1 MSKTK
6 FDPYGEDNPANPK
19 KPASSSGSTSSGAA
33 QTHGGSYEDE
43 IIAVEAPQEIDAKA
57 AKRAERQVA
66 TMFMVSVVCTLGF
79 VVAYFALPATAT
91 IELPLIGI
99 TNASNLS
106 LGLALG
112 LSTLLI
118 GLGAIQWAR
127 KLMPHVEVIQQR
139 HLLKPPDSLRKAALA
154 QFSQGAADSGLGQRR
169 LLRRTLLASLLV
181 FPLPLIVLA
190 RGCGPAPKGELNETM
205 WTGGLRFLAD
215 ITYQPLKPSDVPIG
229 GVVSAVPEG
238 LLEVQKAQ
246 HNLNERAKSA
256 VILIRMRPDQIR
268 SQQGEGWDYQ
278 GILAFS
284 KICTHVG
291 CPIALYEQR
300 THHLL
305 CPCHQSTFDLAD
317 DGKVIYG
324 PAARRLPQLPIT
336 VDAEGY
342 LVAREG
348 FQEPVGP
355 SFWERS

>member
-1 MSKTK
+1 MSDSG
-6 FDPYGEDNPANPK
+6 FNPFGADNPANPK
-19 KPASSSGSTSSGAA
+19 NSSVSGSHDADGDEVVSD
-33 QTHGGSYEDE
+33 YEDE
-43 IIAVEAPQEIDAKA
+43 IVALGPPQEIDAKA
-57 AKRAERQVA
+57 AKRAERQVSF
-66 TMFMVSVVCTLGF
+66 MFILSVFFTF
-79 VVAYFALPATAT
+79 SFIVAYFALPVTAT
-91 IELPLIGI
+91 VRVPLIGV
-99 TNASNLS
+99 TNASNLA

-112 LSTLLI
+112 MSTLLI

-127 KLMPHVEVIQQR
+127 KLMPHVEMVQMR
-139 HLLKPPDSLRKAALA
+139 HPLKPEEATRKSALK

-169 LLRRTLLASLLV
+169 LLRRTLLASLLA
-181 FPLPLIVLA
+181 FPLPLVVLA
-190 RGCGPAPKGELNETM
+190 RGCGPAPQGELNETM
-205 WTGGLRFLAD
+205 WRGGLRFLAD
-215 ITYQPLKPSDVPIG
+215 ITYTPLKPSDVPVG
-229 GVVSAVPEG
+229 GVISAVPEG
-238 LLEVQKAQ
+238 LLEVQAAE
-246 HNLNERAKSA
+246 HNLNERAKAA
-256 VILIRMRPDQIR
+256 VILVRMRPDQIR

-317 DGKVIYG
+317 DGNVIFG
-324 PAARRLPQLPIT
+324 PAARRLPQLPVS

-342 LVAREG
+342 LIATEG

>member
-1 MSKTK
+1 MSESK

-19 KPASSSGSTSSGAA
+19 KPASTSSGSPSTGKPA
-33 QTHGGSYEDE
+33 QSEYVEDE
-43 IIAVEAPQEIDAKA
+43 IVPVEPPQEIDAKA

-66 TMFMVSVVCTLGF
+66 TMFMVSVVCTFGF
-79 VVAYFALPATAT
+79 IVAYFALPATAT
-91 IELPLIGI
+91 VEVPLIGI

-127 KLMPHVEVIQQR
+127 KLMPHVELVQQR
-139 HLLKPPDSLRKAALA
+139 HSLKPPESLRKAALT

-181 FPLPLIVLA
+181 FPLPLVVLA

-205 WTGGLRFLAD
+205 WTGGLRFLAG
-215 ITYQPLKPSDVPIG
+215 ITNQPLKPADVPIG
-229 GVVSAVPEG
+229 GVVSAIPEG
-238 LLEVQKAQ
+238 LPEVQKAQ

-268 SQQGEGWDYQ
+268 TQQGEGWDYQ

-305 CPCHQSTFDLAD
+305 CPCHQSTFDLANG
-317 DGKVIYG
+317 GKVIFG